1 MNNFNFN
8 RFSQALKCQ
17 FMVTRKSWIRLFG
30 IFTLV
35 LFMANLFWTRVQG
48 FKYNS
53 MLDGIEAGNW
63 TMDELIRTYNHH
75 VQQTVAFGIVFFCI
89 AMLFFASFMF
99 SQMKDT
105 RSRSAYLLWPV
116 SHLEKYVISLLHSIV
131 LAAVLTIAAYVLA
144 DALRVFV
151 DWVTGRIVI
160 WGVPKLFEPLGS
172 NAAFDDW
179 QSAWMF
185 ITAVFY
191 IHSLYIVGGTL
202 FRRQQF
208 LMTSAAIVVIV
219 ILEAIIQNQISWI
232 GDGLQFANSTW
243 DEKTL
248 TYTTTFYPAFYI
260 LNTVLCALTVFHYWA
275 SYKLFTRM
283 QVINNKW
290 LNV

>member
-116 SHLEKYVISLLHSIV
+116 SHLEKYVISLLLNIV
-131 LAAVLTIAAYVLA
+131 LAAVLTFAAYVLA

>member
-8 RFSQALKCQ
+8 RFSQALKCH
-17 FMVTRKSWIRLFG
+17 FMVTRKTWIRLFG
-30 IFTLV
+30 IYTLV
-35 LFMANLFWTRVQG
+35 LFMANLFFTRVQG
-48 FKYNS
+48 FAYS
-53 MLDGIEAGNW
+53 HMVEHF
-63 TMDELIRTYNHH
+63 TTDELIRTYGQH
-75 VQQTVAFGIVFFCI
+75 VHQTAYFGIIFFCI
-89 AMLFFASFMF
+89 AMLFFASFLF

-151 DWVTGRIVI
+151 DWVTGRIII
-160 WGVPKLFEPLGS
+160 WGVPKLIYTIS
-172 NAAFDDW
+172 HNSAFDGW
-179 QSAWMF
+179 RMIWMTLAWMLYF
-185 ITAVFY
+185 
-191 IHSLYIVGGTL
+191 HSLYIVGGTL
-202 FRRQQF
+202 FRRHQF
-208 LMTSAAIVVIV
+208 LMTSGTILVTAILLTTIV
-219 ILEAIIQNQISWI
+219 NQITWSGGGFNFI
-232 GDGLQFANSTW
+232 TSTW

-248 TYTTTFYPAFYI
+248 TYTQTFYPAFYI
-260 LNTVLCALTVFHYWA
+260 INTVVSLLVVFHYWA

>member
-35 LFMANLFWTRVQG
+35 LFMANLFFTRVQG
-48 FKYNS
+48 FTYS
-53 MLDGIEAGNW
+53 HMVEHF

>member
-35 LFMANLFWTRVQG
+35 LFMANLFFTRVQG

-63 TMDELIRTYNHH
+63 TMDELIRTYTLHIGKS
-75 VQQTVAFGIVFFCI
+75 VAFGVFFFCI
-89 AMLFFASFMF
+89 VMLFCASSLF

-116 SHLEKYVISLLHSIV
+116 SHLEKYVISLLLNIV
-131 LAAVLTIAAYVLA
+131 LAAVLTFAAYVLA

-151 DWVTGRIVI
+151 DWVTGRIIV

-219 ILEAIIQNQISWI
+219 ILEAIIQNQISRS
-232 GDGLQFANSTW
+232 GDGLQFVNSTW

>member
-17 FMVTRKSWIRLFG
+17 FMVTRKTWIRLFG
-30 IFTLV
+30 IYTLV
-35 LFMANLFWTRVQG
+35 MFMANLFFTRVQG

-53 MLDGIEAGNW
+53 MLDGIEAGNL
-63 TMDELIRTYNHH
+63 TMDGLIRTYNHH

-116 SHLEKYVISLLHSIV
+116 SHLEKYVISLLLNIV
-131 LAAVLTIAAYVLA
+131 LAAVLTFAAYVLA
-144 DALRVFV
+144 DILRVFI
-151 DWVTGRIVI
+151 DWVTGRIIV

-232 GDGLQFANSTW
+232 GDGFQFVNSTW

>member
-17 FMVTRKSWIRLFG
+17 FMVTRKTWIRLFG
-30 IFTLV
+30 IYTLV
-35 LFMANLFWTRVQG
+35 LFMANLFITRVQG

-63 TMDELIRTYNHH
+63 TMDGLIRTYNHH

-116 SHLEKYVISLLHSIV
+116 SHLEKYVISLLLNIV
-131 LAAVLTIAAYVLA
+131 LAAVLTFAAYVLA

-219 ILEAIIQNQISWI
+219 ILEAIIQNQISWS
-232 GDGLQFANSTW
+232 GDGLQFVNSTW

>member
-63 TMDELIRTYNHH
+63 TMDQLIRTYNHH
-75 VQQTVAFGIVFFCI
+75 VQQTVAFSIVFFCI

-116 SHLEKYVISLLHSIV
+116 SHLEKYVISLLLNIV
-131 LAAVLTIAAYVLA
+131 LAAVLTFAAYVLA

-151 DWVTGRIVI
+151 DWVTGRVIV

-232 GDGLQFANSTW
+232 GDGLQFVNSTW

>member
-35 LFMANLFWTRVQG
+35 LFMANLFFTRVQG
-48 FKYNS
+48 FTYS
-53 MLDGIEAGNW
+53 HMVEHF

-116 SHLEKYVISLLHSIV
+116 SHLEKYVISLLLNIV
-131 LAAVLTIAAYVLA
+131 LAAVLTFAAYVLA

-160 WGVPKLFEPLGS
+160 WGVPKLFELLGS